1 MAHTERMGCVGLAAL
16 AGLKPRVCSTFD
28 THLPEDVSVS
38 NEPSSEPP
46 SEVCAQC
53 PGKVLGSNKL
63 LAS

>member
-38 NEPSSEPP
+38 NGEPP